1 MWGGIY
7 VRLQNKVA
15 LITGGASGIGEAA
28 VRLFVE
34 KGAQV
39 IIADVNAE
47 SGKALATELGEQVMF
62 VQTDVTDEV
71 SVLQVIKEINKTY
84 EKIDILFNNAGQM
97 GPIKPSEQLAQTTW
111 DQVISVNLTGVFL
124 VTKHVVPLMAKNDG
138 GSIINNASVLGHIGQ
153 AETLANTT
161 TKGGVINLTRTLA
174 LEYASDNIRVNAVSP
189 GYINTPLVQALAD
202 DKKAE
207 FIARQPLGR
216 LGDPREVAQA
226 VLFLASEEASF
237 ITGTNIFVDGGYSA
251 H

>member
-1 MWGGIY
+1 MY

-15 LITGGASGIGEAA
+15 LITGGASGIGEAT

-34 KGAQV
+34 EGAQV
-39 IIADVNAE
+39 IVADINGVN
-47 SGKALATELGEQVMF
+47 GKKLATELGKQVMF
-62 VQTDVTDEV
+62 VQTDVTEEA
-71 SVLQVIKEINKTY
+71 SVLQLIEKINEAFGT
-84 EKIDILFNNAGQM
+84 IDILFNNAGQM
-97 GPIKPSEQLAQTTW
+97 GPIKPSEQLEKTSW
-111 DQVISVNLTGVFL
+111 DQVIAVNLTGLFL
-124 VTKHVVPLMAKNDG
+124 VTKYVVPLMKNAG
-138 GSIINNASVLGHIGQ
+138 SGSIVNNASVLGHIGQ

-202 DKKAE
+202 DQKAE

-216 LGDPREVAQA
+216 LGNPREVAQA
-226 VLFLASEEASF
+226 VLFLASDEASF
-237 ITGTNIFVDGGYSA
+237 ITGTNLFVDGGYSA

>member
-1 MWGGIY
+1 MY

-15 LITGGASGIGEAA
+15 LITGGASGIGEAT

-34 KGAQV
+34 EGAQV
-39 IIADVNAE
+39 IIADINGVN
-47 SGKALATELGEQVMF
+47 GKKLATELGKQVMF
-62 VQTDVTDEV
+62 EQTDVTEET
-71 SVLQVIKEINKTY
+71 SVLQLIEKINEAFGT
-84 EKIDILFNNAGQM
+84 IDILFNNAGQM
-97 GPIKPSEQLAQTTW
+97 GPIKPSEQLEKTSW
-111 DQVISVNLTGVFL
+111 DQVIAVNLTGLFL
-124 VTKHVVPLMAKNDG
+124 VTKYVVPLMKNAG
-138 GSIINNASVLGHIGQ
+138 SGSIVNNASVLGHIGQ

-202 DKKAE
+202 DQKAE

-216 LGDPREVAQA
+216 LGNPREVAQA
-226 VLFLASEEASF
+226 VLFLASDEASF
-237 ITGTNIFVDGGYSA
+237 ITGTNLFVDGGYSA

>member
-1 MWGGIY
+1 MY

-15 LITGGASGIGEAA
+15 LITGGASGIGEAT

-34 KGAQV
+34 EGAQV
-39 IIADVNAE
+39 IIADINGE
-47 SGKALATELGEQVMF
+47 NEKKLATELGKQVMF
-62 VQTDVTDEV
+62 EQTDVTEET
-71 SVLQVIKEINKTY
+71 SVLQLIEKINEAFGT
-84 EKIDILFNNAGQM
+84 IDILFNNAGQM
-97 GPIKPSEQLAQTTW
+97 GPIKPSEQLEKTSW
-111 DQVISVNLTGVFL
+111 DQVIAVNLTGLFL
-124 VTKHVVPLMAKNDG
+124 VTKYVVPLMKNAG
-138 GSIINNASVLGHIGQ
+138 SGSIVNNASVLGHIGQ

-202 DKKAE
+202 DQKAE

-216 LGDPREVAQA
+216 LGNPREVAQA
-226 VLFLASEEASF
+226 VLFLASDEASF
-237 ITGTNIFVDGGYSA
+237 ITGTNLFVDGGYSA

>member
-1 MWGGIY
+1 MY

-15 LITGGASGIGEAA
+15 LITGGASGIGEAT

-34 KGAQV
+34 EGAQV
-39 IIADVNAE
+39 IIADINGVN
-47 SGKALATELGEQVMF
+47 GKKLATELGKQVMF
-62 VQTDVTDEV
+62 VQTDVTEEA
-71 SVLQVIKEINKTY
+71 SVLQLIEKINEAFGT
-84 EKIDILFNNAGQM
+84 IDILFNNAGQM
-97 GPIKPSEQLAQTTW
+97 GPIKPSEQLEKTSW
-111 DQVISVNLTGVFL
+111 DQVIAVNLTGLFL
-124 VTKHVVPLMAKNDG
+124 VTKYVVPLMKNAG
-138 GSIINNASVLGHIGQ
+138 SGSIVNNASVLGHIGQ

-202 DKKAE
+202 DQKAE

-216 LGDPREVAQA
+216 LGNPREVAQA
-226 VLFLASEEASF
+226 VLFLASDEASF
-237 ITGTNIFVDGGYSA
+237 ITGTNLFVDGGYSA

>member
-1 MWGGIY
+1 MY

-15 LITGGASGIGEAA
+15 LITGGASGIGEAT

-34 KGAQV
+34 EGAQV
-39 IIADVNAE
+39 IIADINGVN
-47 SGKALATELGEQVMF
+47 GKKLATELGKQVMF
-62 VQTDVTDEV
+62 VQTDVTEEA
-71 SVLQVIKEINKTY
+71 SVLQLIEKINEAFGT
-84 EKIDILFNNAGQM
+84 IDILFNNAGQM
-97 GPIKPSEQLAQTTW
+97 GPIKPSEQLEKTSW
-111 DQVISVNLTGVFL
+111 DQVIAVNLTGLFL
-124 VTKHVVPLMAKNDG
+124 VTKYVVPLMKNAG
-138 GSIINNASVLGHIGQ
+138 SGSIVNNASVLGHIGQ

-202 DKKAE
+202 DQKAE

-216 LGDPREVAQA
+216 LGNPREVAQA
-226 VLFLASEEASF
+226 VLFLASDEARF
-237 ITGTNIFVDGGYSA
+237 ITGTNLFVDGGYSA

>member
-1 MWGGIY
+1 MY

-15 LITGGASGIGEAA
+15 LITGGASGIGEAT

-34 KGAQV
+34 EGAQV
-39 IIADVNAE
+39 IVADINGVN
-47 SGKALATELGEQVMF
+47 GKKLATELGKQVMF
-62 VQTDVTDEV
+62 EQTDVTEET
-71 SVLQVIKEINKTY
+71 SVLQLIEKINEAFGT
-84 EKIDILFNNAGQM
+84 IDILFNNAGQM
-97 GPIKPSEQLAQTTW
+97 GPIKPSEQLEKTSW
-111 DQVISVNLTGVFL
+111 DQVIAVNLTGLFL
-124 VTKHVVPLMAKNDG
+124 VTKYVVPLMKNAG
-138 GSIINNASVLGHIGQ
+138 SGSIVNNASVLGHIGQ

-202 DKKAE
+202 DQKAE

-216 LGDPREVAQA
+216 LGNPREVAQA
-226 VLFLASEEASF
+226 VLFLASDEASF
-237 ITGTNIFVDGGYSA
+237 ITGTNLFVDGGYSA